1 MRKVAATLSPLHL
14 EQIKDRLRMIG
25 VPGLTVENVLAT
37 GEVMTTH
44 EPDREV
50 IYRGVSHTSALS
62 PCVHMEIVVP
72 DNMVESVI
80 NAITLIV
87 RRAEPMSG
95 RITVALIDEAFRI
108 RTGEWGEDAL

>member
-1 MRKVAATLSPLHL
+1 MRKVEAVLSPLHL

-25 VPGLTVENVLAT
+25 VPGLTVENVLAS
-37 GEVMTTH
+37 GDPAPPE
-44 EPDREV
+44 REV
-50 IYRGVSHTSALS
+50 VYRGVAHTTSLGQ
-62 PCVHMEIVVP
+62 CVRMEIVVP

-87 RRAEPMSG
+87 RRAEPTDG
-95 RITVALIDEAFRI
+95 RITVAPVDEAFRI